1 MANDPKQPK
10 RIASLSAPTNVPLSN
25 GSSSLSVGNHFA
37 SGFGNASG
45 IVEAIWDEGDRF
57 RIVFQSGAEV
67 LLFPTGMLAEVVKEL
82 KKP

>member
-1 MANDPKQPK
+1 MADPKKSQ

-25 GSSSLSVGNHFA
+25 GSSSLSVGNNFA

-45 IVEAIWDEGDRF
+45 IIEAIWDEGDRF
-57 RIVFQSGAEV
+57 RIVFTSGAMV
-67 LLFPTGMLAEVVKEL
+67 LLFPTGMLAEVQQEL

>member
-1 MANDPKQPK
+1 MAQEKKPQ
-10 RIASLSAPTNVPLSN
+10 RISSLSAPTNVPLSN

-37 SGFGNASG
+37 SGFSNASG
-45 IVEAIWDEGDRF
+45 IIEAIWDEGDRI

-67 LLFPTGMLAEVVKEL
+67 LLFPTGMLAEVLKES